1 MSDLPGDE
9 IAMTAAPTPADEV
22 AQDLCDEMAVSV
34 QQFIRAVESVAAGGM
49 QDTAISVL
57 LIQTSELAARG
68 ARLGA
73 ITDVVPEG
81 RYEPDN
87 GIEPEVDA
95 LRMRLAEVFDHA
107 DHYHAIDDPYFPSP
121 EIVQTCLS
129 DDLSGI
135 VSDLLHGLGH
145 YQAGRMIEALWW
157 WQYAYLSSWGEE
169 VLNAQLALRSLV
181 AHLRLDLEAQVT

>member
-9 IAMTAAPTPADEV
+9 IAMTAAPTPADQV
-22 AQDLCDEMAVSV
+22 ARDLCDEMAVSV
-34 QQFIRAVESVAAGGM
+34 QQFIRAVETVASGGM

-57 LIQTSELAARG
+57 LIQTAELAARG

>member
-9 IAMTAAPTPADEV
+9 IALTAAATPEDAV
-22 AQDLCDEMAVSV
+22 AQELCDDMAVGV
-34 QQFIRAVESVAAGGM
+34 HEFIRAVEAVATGGM

-57 LIQTSELAARG
+57 LIHTAELAARG

-73 ITDVVPEG
+73 VTDVVPEG

-87 GIEPEVDA
+87 GLEPEVDA
-95 LRMRLAEVFDHA
+95 LRMRLAEVFAHA
-107 DHYHAIDDPYFPSP
+107 DSYHTVDDPYFPAP
-121 EIVQTCLS
+121 EVVDSSLS
-129 DDLSGI
+129 DDLAAI

-169 VLNAQLALRSLV
+169 VLNAQAALRSLV
-181 AHLRLDLEAQVT
+181 AHLRLDLESQVG

>member
-9 IAMTAAPTPADEV
+9 VALTAAATPEDSV
-22 AQDLCDEMAVSV
+22 AEQLCNDLASGV
-34 QQFIRAVESVAAGGM
+34 QEFIRAVEVVAAGAL

-57 LIQTSELAARG
+57 LIHTAELAARG

-73 ITDVVPEG
+73 LTDIVPEG

-87 GIEPEVDA
+87 GLEPEVDA
-95 LRMRLAEVFDHA
+95 LRMRLAEVFAHA
-107 DHYHAIDDPYFPSP
+107 DTYQSVDDPYFPAP
-121 EIVQTCLS
+121 EIVESSLS
-129 DDLSGI
+129 SDLSGI

-145 YQAGRMIEALWW
+145 YQAGRSIEALWW

-169 VLNAQLALRSLV
+169 VLNAQAALRSLV
-181 AHLRLDLEAQVT
+181 AHPRLDLESQVG

>member
-9 IAMTAAPTPADEV
+9 IAMTAAPTPADQV
-22 AQDLCDEMAVSV
+22 AQDLCDEMELSV

-95 LRMRLAEVFDHA
+95 LRMRLAQVFDHA
-107 DHYHAIDDPYFPSP
+107 DNYHAIDDPYFPSP

-181 AHLRLDLEAQVT
+181 AHLRLDLEAHGR